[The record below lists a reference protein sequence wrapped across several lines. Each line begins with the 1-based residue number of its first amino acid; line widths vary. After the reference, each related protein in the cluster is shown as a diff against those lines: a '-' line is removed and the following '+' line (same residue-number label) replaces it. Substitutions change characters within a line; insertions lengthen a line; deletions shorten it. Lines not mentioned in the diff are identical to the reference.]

1 LTGSKLQN
9 KFHHNYYKN
18 IQLPMP
24 NYSIKN
30 KLLCLIFLLFL
41 AVLSAC
47 GSKNKDA
54 DAAKEAEKKNPKS
67 TVVTV
72 TKVKNQAL
80 EITET
85 TQGTLEGIVDPTIA
99 AEMSARVVK
108 VHVYPGVAVNQGQ
121 LIVTLDASD
130 FGMQRNEAQ
139 AEVARVQALI
149 ENQKK
154 IVARNQVLVDKKF
167 LSQNALDN
175 DTSQQKVLN
184 QQLAAAKARVGSI
197 NHNSSKA
204 NIYAPVSGVVQKK
217 MVDTGD
223 FVRAGD
229 PILQIVST
237 QKLIAHLPFPEH
249 IAAKIHAGL
258 TVRLT
263 TPTTSNAVESK
274 IRELKPMITEG
285 NRTVDVITNINDAE
299 GWQPGASV
307 TGTVVLGSQAAAMMV
322 PEQSVVLRPAGEV
335 VYVVRKNVAY
345 QAIVKT
351 GLNQNGMIEITE
363 GVNENDTIVVDGAG
377 FLTND
382 TPVKIAPEKTI

>member
-1 LTGSKLQN
+1 
-9 KFHHNYYKN
+9 
-18 IQLPMP
+18 MP
-24 NYSIKN
+24 NYFIKN
-30 KLLCLIFLLFL
+30 KLLCFIFLLML
-41 AVLSAC
+41 TILSAC

-54 DAAKEAEKKNPKS
+54 EAAKEAEKKNPKS

-108 VHVYPGVAVNQGQ
+108 VHVYPGVAVKQGQ

-167 LSQNALDN
+167 LSQNAVDN

-229 PILQIVST
+229 PILQIVSK

-249 IAAKIHAGL
+249 IAAKIRAGL

-377 FLTND
+377 FLTDD
-382 TPVKIAPEKTI
+382 TPVKIAPQKPI